1 LSSPDGRLP
10 AWQRTLSATAATT
23 APGLLVRLSGG
34 AAPFPVQLVAY
45 GTAVV
50 AAAFMLAWACEAAQV
65 DFAHGIVVAAV
76 AFVAILPEFIVEV
89 HFALIGQAEYVTANL
104 TGASRLLLG
113 FAVALP
119 AAVALLPGRRRLGPL
134 ELAPPHLI
142 ELAILALGALW
153 SMRGV
158 LAGRLTLLD
167 SVVLISLYGLY
178 LRRVSGAGGESAPPM
193 GVAEQ
198 LAELPRED
206 RRRWVGG
213 MMLFAAAVILL
224 TAVPFGDAVLGSG
237 ALVGISPYLLLQWI
251 VPVATETP
259 ELVVAFV
266 LLTHGRGGQSI
277 AVLLAGAVS
286 QYTLA
291 LGVLPLAYAAGAAS
305 GPLPLAGRER
315 VELLLTVGVAL
326 YAVASLINLRLS
338 RGDSSIMLMLFAG
351 QLLLPSVVVRIV
363 FAVMFWAVAV
373 DILASERRRL
383 PALAAALRS
392 PRAAN
397 RAARAA
403 TQPSDRDRSR
413 RDRSHRQSRSGA
425 VGGRSRRP

>member
-1 LSSPDGRLP
+1 M
-10 AWQRTLSATAATT
+10 T

-34 AAPFPVQLVAY
+34 AAPYPVQLVAY

-65 DFAHGIVVAAV
+65 DFAHGIVVSAV

-89 HFALIGQAEYVTANL
+89 HFALTAQAQYVAANL

-119 AAVALLPGRRRLGPL
+119 AAVALLPGPRRLGPL
-134 ELAPPHLI
+134 ELAPPHRI
-142 ELAILALGALW
+142 ELA
-153 SMRGV
+153 V

-167 SVVLISLYGLY
+167 SAVLISLYGLY
-178 LRRVSGAGGESAPPM
+178 LRRVAGAGGESPPPM

-198 LAELPRED
+198 LAELPKED

-213 MMLFAAAVILL
+213 LMLFAAAVILL

-237 ALVGISPYLLLQWI
+237 ALVGISPFLLLQWI

-315 VELLLTVGVAL
+315 VELLLTVGVAR
-326 YAVASLINLRLS
+326 YAVAALMNLRLS
-338 RGDSSIMLMLFAG
+338 RGDSSIMLALFAG
-351 QLLLPSVVVRIV
+351 QLLLPSVVTRLV
-363 FAVMFWAVAV
+363 FSVMFWAVALDV
-373 DILASERRRL
+373 LAAERRRL
-383 PALAAALRS
+383 PELAAALRP
-392 PRAAN
+392 PRAR

-403 TQPSDRDRSR
+403 RLPSDRDRTR
-413 RDRSHRQSRSGA
+413 RDRSHRRSPSGGA
-425 VGGRSRRP
+425 GGHSRRP

>member
-1 LSSPDGRLP
+1 LSSRDGRLP
-10 AWQRTLSATAATT
+10 AWQRTLIATAATT

-34 AAPFPVQLVAY
+34 AAPYPVQLVAY

-65 DFAHGIVVAAV
+65 DFAHGIVVSAV

-89 HFALIGQAEYVTANL
+89 HFALTAQAQYVAANL

-119 AAVALLPGRRRLGPL
+119 AAVALLPGPRRLGPL
-134 ELAPPHLI
+134 ELAPPHRI

-153 SMRGV
+153 SMRAV

-167 SVVLISLYGLY
+167 SAVLISLYGLY
-178 LRRVSGAGGESAPPM
+178 LRRVAGAGGESPPPM

-198 LAELPRED
+198 LAELPKED

-213 MMLFAAAVILL
+213 LMLFAAAVILL

-237 ALVGISPYLLLQWI
+237 ALVGISPFLLLQWI

-326 YAVASLINLRLS
+326 YAVAALMNLRLS
-338 RGDSSIMLMLFAG
+338 RGDSSIMLALFAG
-351 QLLLPSVVVRIV
+351 QLLLPSVVVRLV
-363 FAVMFWAVAV
+363 FAVMFWAVALDV
-373 DILASERRRL
+373 LAAERRQL
-383 PALAAALRS
+383 PALAAALRP
-392 PRAAN
+392 PRATSAT
-397 RAARAA
+397 RAARL
-403 TQPSDRDRSR
+403 PSDRDRTR
-413 RDRSHRQSRSGA
+413 RDRSHRRSPSGGA
-425 VGGRSRRP
+425 GGHSRRP